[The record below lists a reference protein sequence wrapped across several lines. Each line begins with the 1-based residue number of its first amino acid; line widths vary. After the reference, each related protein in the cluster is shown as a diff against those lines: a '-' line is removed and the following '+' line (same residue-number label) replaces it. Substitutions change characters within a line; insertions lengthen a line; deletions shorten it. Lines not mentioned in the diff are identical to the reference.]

1 MSDER
6 ADRAKHYRL
15 RPLCLDDIPTV
26 TAWMEDIEDLAMFDR
41 RLVVPLD
48 SASMELEW
56 RDSIVAREPRSSYW
70 FMIQDEDKLEVG
82 LAGLTEINLVHGS
95 ALMPMFIARSARN
108 QGIAVRTRAVLL
120 DFAFD
125 QLRLV
130 RITSLHR
137 ADNEASRRLSETCG
151 FQEEGRIRNG
161 WNAGGRYVD
170 QMICGLLAEEWREQR
185 EVLRGKLGPEAVVT
199 LGSSETGQWT
209 WPPSFVD
216 QAAVAD

>member
-15 RPLCLDDIPTV
+15 RPMCLDDIPTV

-70 FMIQDEDKLEVG
+70 FMIQDEDMLAVG
-82 LAGLTEINLVHGS
+82 LAGLTDINFVHGA
-95 ALMPMFIARSARN
+95 ALMPMFIAQSARKR
-108 QGIAVRTRAVLL
+108 GIAVRTRAVLL
-120 DFAFD
+120 DFAFE

-130 RITSLHR
+130 RMTSLHR
-137 ADNEASRRLSETCG
+137 ADNEASRRLSEACG

-170 QMICGLLAEEWREQR
+170 QMICGILADEWRAHRRQLSGR
-185 EVLRGKLGPEAVVT
+185 LGRDAVVS
-199 LGSSETGQWT
+199 LGSRELCQWS
-209 WPPSFVD
+209 WPPATKD
-216 QAAVAD
+216 QVVAD